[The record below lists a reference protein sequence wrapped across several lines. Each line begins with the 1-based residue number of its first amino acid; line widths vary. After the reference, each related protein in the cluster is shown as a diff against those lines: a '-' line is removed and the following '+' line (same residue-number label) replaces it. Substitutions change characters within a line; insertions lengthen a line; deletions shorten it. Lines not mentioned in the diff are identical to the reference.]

1 MFERF
6 TDRARQVAVG
16 AQASARRLGH
26 GCVGTE
32 HILLGLLEGDDIAAQ
47 VLRGLGVARDA
58 VEREILVEVGRG
70 PLGTADAEALGAIG
84 IDLDEV
90 RRRVEASFGPGALH
104 WRPGFGHR
112 RRRPPMLAG
121 HIPFSPRA
129 KKVLELSL
137 REALALKH
145 RHIGTEHILLG
156 LVREGE
162 GLGMLILIRLGAGP
176 QSIRTRVLDALRPT
190 G

>member
-6 TDRARQVAVG
+6 TQGARKAVTDAQVV
-16 AQASARRLGH
+16 ARRLGH
-26 GCVGTE
+26 DRIGTE
-32 HILLGLLEGDDIAAQ
+32 HVLLGLLEGDGVAAR
-47 VLRGLGVARDA
+47 VLAGLGVTTDA
-58 VEREILVEVGRG
+58 VEREVLAEVGRG
-70 PLGTADAEALGAIG
+70 PLGSRDAEALGAIG

-90 RRRVEASFGPGALH
+90 RRRVEASFGKGALH
-104 WRPGFGHR
+104 WRPGR
-112 RRRPPMLAG
+112 RHPDRRPPMMGG

-145 RHIGTEHILLG
+145 NYIGTEHILLG
-156 LVREGE
+156 VVREGE
-162 GLGMLILIRLGAGP
+162 GLGMLVLTRLGAGP
-176 QSIRTRVLDALRPT
+176 QLIRARVVDALRST

>member
-6 TDRARQVAVG
+6 TDRARQVAVE
-16 AQASARRLGH
+16 AQVSARRLGH
-26 GCVGTE
+26 DYVGTE
-32 HILLGLLEGDDIAAQ
+32 HILLGLLQGDGLAAQ
-47 VLRGLGVARDA
+47 VLAGLGVTSAA
-58 VEREILVEVGRG
+58 VEREVRAEVGRG
-70 PLGTADAEALGAIG
+70 PLGAGDAEALGAIG

-104 WRPGFGHR
+104 WRPGRRHR
-112 RRRPPMLAG
+112 PWRPPMLAG

-162 GLGMLILIRLGAGP
+162 GLAMLVLTRLGAGP
-176 QSIRTRVLDALRPT
+176 QAIRARVLDALRST